1 MDHFRDEYMKDVM
14 NRFRRLKELA
24 EKAVNQV
31 SDEDFSAAL
40 DSDENSIAILI
51 KHMSGNML
59 SRWTDFLTTDGEKLN
74 RNRDAEFEVD
84 STPRAALLETWETG
98 WDRLFKTIESLHP
111 ENLDSIVY
119 IRGNPY
125 TVSEAIN
132 RQLIHYALHVGQI
145 IMLAKHFA
153 HTWETLSIPRAKP

>member
-1 MDHFRDEYMKDVM
+1 MDHFRNEYLKDVL

-31 SDEDFSAAL
+31 SDEDFFAVL

-51 KHMSGNML
+51 KHMAGNML
-59 SRWTDFLTTDGEKLN
+59 SRWTDFLTTDGEKPH
-74 RNRDAEFEVD
+74 RDRDKEFEVD
-84 STPRAALLETWETG
+84 SMTREALLKPWENA
-98 WDRLFKTIESLHP
+98 WDTLFKTIESLHP
-111 ENLDSIVY
+111 EDLDVIVY

-153 HTWETLSIPRAKP
+153 YTWKTLSIPRS

>member
-84 STPRAALLETWETG
+84 STPRAALLET
-98 WDRLFKTIESLHP
+98 
-111 ENLDSIVY
+111 
-119 IRGNPY
+119 
-125 TVSEAIN
+125 
-132 RQLIHYALHVGQI
+132 
-145 IMLAKHFA
+145 
-153 HTWETLSIPRAKP
+153 

>member
-1 MDHFRDEYMKDVM
+1 MDHFRNEYLKDVL

-31 SDEDFSAAL
+31 SDEDFFAVL
-40 DSDENSIAILI
+40 DFDENSIAILI
-51 KHMSGNML
+51 KHMTGNML
-59 SRWTDFLTTDGEKLN
+59 SRWTDFLTTDGEKPH
-74 RNRDAEFEVD
+74 RDRDKEFEID
-84 STPRAALLETWETG
+84 STMTREALIKPWENG
-98 WDRLFKTIESLHP
+98 WDTLFKTVESLYP
-111 ENLDSIVY
+111 EDLDVIVY

-153 HTWETLSIPRAKP
+153 HTWKTLSIPRN